1 MRIVVPLTLLLSLL
15 AGTLRAQTLRGRLV
29 EDGSAAGVVGA
40 LVLLQDS
47 SRKRVA
53 EGVSGEAGRFAL
65 RAPSAGRYLLRVLRI
80 GYHPFETDV
89 QLGPEEMPSR
99 TFTLSGLPFSLP
111 EITVVGT
118 SVCGARSRGDTLS
131 SALWIEAG
139 TALGI
144 TAQTVKSASLR
155 FVVVREGREIDRSGT
170 SYPVDAP
177 NPLGTSGWPVRSP
190 PADTLLVSGFIE
202 NIDDKSVGPTW
213 YGPDAEFLLSEPF
226 FDGHCFHVIPPTDSI
241 PATWVG
247 LAFEPAT
254 ADRRADI
261 RGTLWMDRQ
270 SAELRRLEF
279 TYTRLPRWARGADA
293 GGRLDFAP
301 LPGGGWIVQR
311 WLLRVPIPE
320 RTPNGAMR
328 IYGYREL
335 GGHVRAV
342 RDAQGKVLQTY
353 AH

>member
-1 MRIVVPLTLLLSLL
+1 MRCVVSLSLLLSLH
-15 AGTLRAQTLRGRLV
+15 AATLCAQTVRGRLV

-47 SRKRVA
+47 SGKQVVEA
-53 EGVSGEAGRFAL
+53 VSGEEGRFAL

-80 GYHPFETDV
+80 GYRPFETDV
-89 QLGPEEMPSR
+89 QLGAEDPPNR
-99 TFTLSGLPFSLP
+99 TFTLSGLPFALP
-111 EITVVGT
+111 EITVAGT
-118 SVCGARSRGDTLS
+118 SVCGTRSKGDTLS

-155 FVVVREGREIDRSGT
+155 FVVVREGREIDRAGT
-170 SYPVDAP
+170 AYPVDAP
-177 NPLGTSGWPVRSP
+177 NDLGTSGWPVRSP
-190 PADTLLVSGFIE
+190 PPDTLLVSGFIE
-202 NIDDKSVGPTW
+202 NIDDKGVGPTW

-226 FDGHCFHVIPPTDSI
+226 FNGHCFHTVPPTDSI
-241 PATWVG
+241 PAAWVG

-254 ADRRADI
+254 ADQRADI

-279 TYTRLPRWARGADA
+279 TYTRLPHWAKGVEA

-311 WLLRVPIPE
+311 WLLRVPIPQ
-320 RTPNGAMR
+320 RTPTGAMQV
-328 IYGYREL
+328 YGYRES

-342 RDAQGKVLQTY
+342 RNAQGQVLQTY
-353 AH
+353 DH